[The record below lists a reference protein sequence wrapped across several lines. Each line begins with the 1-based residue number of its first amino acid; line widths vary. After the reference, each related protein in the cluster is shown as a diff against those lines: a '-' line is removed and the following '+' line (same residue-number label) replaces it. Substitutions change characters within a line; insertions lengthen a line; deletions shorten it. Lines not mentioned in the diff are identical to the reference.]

1 MSSNNDLALN
11 QAIDRAMKVLQ
22 PMFQRPKLR
31 SRLLSKPPFRF
42 LHDIISAIMKS
53 TDFPSNLLF
62 TEEELQ
68 SSTFKNDKEAKIAFL
83 DKMIAI
89 VNASREL
96 PVEVES
102 RHIVAGVEAVSTL
115 NLLVAFGELAAADDI
130 DHTSLILA
138 MRTEIVEEEEEETK
152 VEETKDDVNEETT
165 EDFAESKVSEEDD
178 IAEETKDENMD
189 KNEKVAIT
197 TAEVHFDD
205 CSLAHTID
213 RIIQSASI
221 IERLYTE

>member
-11 QAIDRAMKVLQ
+11 QAIDREMKVLQ

-31 SRLLSKPPFRF
+31 SRLLQKPPFRF

-83 DKMIAI
+83 DKIIAI

-102 RHIVAGVEAVSTL
+102 KHIVAGVKASLTL
-115 NLLVAFGELAAADDI
+115 KLLVAFGELAAQDDT
-130 DHTSLILA
+130 DHASLIQIT
-138 MRTEIVEEEEEETK
+138 MRAEIVEEEEEETK
-152 VEETKDDVNEETT
+152 VEETKDNDVKEETK

-178 IAEETKDENMD
+178 IDEETKE
-189 KNEKVAIT
+189 EKVAIT

-205 CSLAHTID
+205 YSSLAHTID

>member
-11 QAIDRAMKVLQ
+11 QAIEQVMRVLQ

-31 SRLLSKPPFRF
+31 SRLLQKPPFRF

-62 TEEELQ
+62 AEEELQ

-83 DKMIAI
+83 DKIIGI

-102 RHIVAGVEAVSTL
+102 KHIVAGVKAVSTL
-115 NLLVAFGELAAADDI
+115 NLLVAFGELAAQDDI
-130 DHTSLILA
+130 DHTSLIVA
-138 MRTEIVEEEEEETK
+138 MRTEIVDEEEEETE
-152 VEETKDDVNEETT
+152 VEETKVDVVKEETK

-178 IAEETKDENMD
+178 IDEETKE
-189 KNEKVAIT
+189 EKVAIT

-205 CSLAHTID
+205 YSLAHTID

>member
-1 MSSNNDLALN
+1 
-11 QAIDRAMKVLQ
+11 
-22 PMFQRPKLR
+22 
-31 SRLLSKPPFRF
+31 
-42 LHDIISAIMKS
+42 MKS

-83 DKMIAI
+83 DKIIAI

-96 PVEVES
+96 PMEVES
-102 RHIVAGVEAVSTL
+102 RHIVAGVKAVSTL
-115 NLLVAFGELAAADDI
+115 NLLVAFGELAAQDDI
-130 DHTSLILA
+130 NHASLIQSA

-152 VEETKDDVNEETT
+152 VEETKVYELNEETK

-178 IAEETKDENMD
+178 IAEETKE
-189 KNEKVAIT
+189 EKVAIT
-197 TAEVHFDD
+197 IGEVHKDD
-205 CSLAHTID
+205 CSLSHTIN

>member
-1 MSSNNDLALN
+1 
-11 QAIDRAMKVLQ
+11 
-22 PMFQRPKLR
+22 
-31 SRLLSKPPFRF
+31 
-42 LHDIISAIMKS
+42 MKS

-83 DKMIAI
+83 DKIIAI

-102 RHIVAGVEAVSTL
+102 KHIVKGAKAVSTL
-115 NLLVAFGELAAADDI
+115 NLLVAFGELAAQDDI
-130 DHTSLILA
+130 DHTSLIQSA
-138 MRTEIVEEEEEETK
+138 MRTEIVEEEEGTK
-152 VEETKDDVNEETT
+152 VEETKDDDVSEETK
-165 EDFAESKVSEEDD
+165 EDFAESKVSEEDAID
-178 IAEETKDENMD
+178 EETKE
-189 KNEKVAIT
+189 EKVAIT

-205 CSLAHTID
+205 YSSLAHTID

>member
-11 QAIDRAMKVLQ
+11 QAIEQVMRVLQ

-31 SRLLSKPPFRF
+31 SRLLAKPPFRF

-83 DKMIAI
+83 DKIIAV

-102 RHIVAGVEAVSTL
+102 KHVVKGVKVVSTL
-115 NLLVAFGELAAADDI
+115 TLVVAFGELAAADDI
-130 DHTSLILA
+130 DHTSLIQSA
-138 MRTEIVEEEEEETK
+138 MRTEIVEEGEEETK
-152 VEETKDDVNEETT
+152 VEETKVDDVKEETK
-165 EDFAESKVSEEDD
+165 EDFAESTVSDEDD
-178 IAEETKDENMD
+178 IDEETKE
-189 KNEKVAIT
+189 EKVAIT
-197 TAEVHFDD
+197 TAEVHIDD
-205 CSLAHTID
+205 YSLAHTID

>member
-1 MSSNNDLALN
+1 
-11 QAIDRAMKVLQ
+11 
-22 PMFQRPKLR
+22 MFQRPKLR
-31 SRLLSKPPFRF
+31 SRLLQKPPFRF

-62 TEEELQ
+62 AEEELQ

-83 DKMIAI
+83 DKIIGI

-102 RHIVAGVEAVSTL
+102 KHIVAGVKAVSTL
-115 NLLVAFGELAAADDI
+115 NLLVAFGELAAQDDI
-130 DHTSLILA
+130 DHTSLIVA
-138 MRTEIVEEEEEETK
+138 MRTEIVDEEEEETE
-152 VEETKDDVNEETT
+152 VEETKVDVVKEETK

-178 IAEETKDENMD
+178 IDEETKE
-189 KNEKVAIT
+189 EKVAIT

-205 CSLAHTID
+205 YSLAHTID

>member
-11 QAIDRAMKVLQ
+11 QAIEQVMRVLQ

-31 SRLLSKPPFRF
+31 SRLLQKPPFRF

-62 TEEELQ
+62 KEEELQ

-83 DKMIAI
+83 DKIIAI

-102 RHIVAGVEAVSTL
+102 KHIVAGLKVVSTL
-115 NLLVAFGELAAADDI
+115 SLLVAFGELAAQDDI
-130 DHTSLILA
+130 DHASVINLA
-138 MRTEIVEEEEEETK
+138 MRNNEISKEEEEETK
-152 VEETKDDVNEETT
+152 VDETKVDVVKEETK
-165 EDFAESKVSEEDD
+165 EDLAESKVSEEDGID
-178 IAEETKDENMD
+178 EETKE
-189 KNEKVAIT
+189 EKVAIT
-197 TAEVHFDD
+197 TGEVHFDD
-205 CSLAHTID
+205 YSLAQTID